1 MTLAEREVET
11 PEIEF
16 PAYAQE
22 YLLPSTY
29 LRYLPAL
36 YWKDPF
42 LGRFLRIFED
52 VLSPIQRNVNG
63 LPDQFDPA
71 VSSSPM
77 LALLAEW
84 VGEEHLDALP
94 DDRFRKL
101 VKNALLL
108 HQWRGT
114 KRGVRMAVEIVTA
127 QKVMITE
134 YSPGLVLGSDSS
146 LGLNTSL
153 QPGNAMTFNVALDCN
168 QSAVDMT
175 ILHATIRKHKPA
187 HVLYTVSFRE

>member
-1 MTLAEREVET
+1 MTLAEREVIPSERAVVEST
-11 PEIEF
+11 
-16 PAYAQE
+16 QD
-22 YLLPSTY
+22 YLLPSAY
-29 LRYLPAL
+29 MRYLPAL

-52 VLSPIQRNVNG
+52 VLSPVQRNVNS

-77 LALLAEW
+77 LDLLAEW
-84 VGEEHLDALP
+84 VGEVRPDALSE
-94 DDRFRKL
+94 RSFRKM

-114 KRGVRMAVEIVTA
+114 KRGVRLAVEIVLG
-127 QKVMITE
+127 QKARITE

-153 QPGNAMTFNVALDCN
+153 QQGSAMMFNVALDCD
-168 QSAVDMT
+168 SADVDIA
-175 ILHATIRKHKPA
+175 ILHATIRRHKPA

>member
-1 MTLAEREVET
+1 MTLAEREIET
-11 PEIEF
+11 PETKLDE
-16 PAYAQE
+16 YTQD
-22 YLLPSTY
+22 YLLPSAY

-36 YWKDPF
+36 YWKNPF

-52 VLSPIQRNVNG
+52 VLAPIQRNVNG

-77 LALLAEW
+77 LDLLSEW
-84 VGEEHLDALP
+84 VGESRPDALP
-94 DDRFRKL
+94 DERFRKL
-101 VKNALLL
+101 VKHALLL

-114 KRGVRMAVEIVTA
+114 KRGVRMAVEIVTN

-153 QPGNAMTFNVALDCN
+153 LPGNAMTFNVALDCN
-168 QSAVDMT
+168 QSAVDMA
-175 ILHATIRKHKPA
+175 ILHATIRRHKPA